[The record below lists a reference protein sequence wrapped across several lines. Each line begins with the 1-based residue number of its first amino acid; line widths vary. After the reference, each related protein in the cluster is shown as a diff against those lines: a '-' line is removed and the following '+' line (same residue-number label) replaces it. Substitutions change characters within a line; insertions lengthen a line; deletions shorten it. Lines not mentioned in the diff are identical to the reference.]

1 MTTKLINLISKQPL
15 KSVHKITSYLQLHRR
30 RKMFYGGGA
39 KHIFWLSQLH
49 DQPKS
54 HVRSLYTYYVVQS
67 TIKLG
72 GSGGMPPRKIL
83 KNSMLGDGF
92 W

>member
-1 MTTKLINLISKQPL
+1 
-15 KSVHKITSYLQLHRR
+15 
-30 RKMFYGGGA
+30 MFYGGGA
-39 KHIFWLSQLH
+39 KHIFWLSQLY

-54 HVRSLYTYYVVQS
+54 HVRSLYSYLLCCAKHNPLHVHA
-67 TIKLG
+67 KARG
-72 GSGGMPPRKIL
+72 PGGMPPRKIL